1 VEFTS
6 GKNKIISL
14 NIKSSMKDSALLSEM
29 LRRQLKNVPADKK
42 LKYNDLKRLCKYIN
56 SNIFD
61 ESTCCLWNGYITN
74 IKNESKG
81 VYINFYFRGK
91 KAALHRLLYINFV
104 GELTDDEYLKF
115 SCENKGKCCNIAHL
129 NKFKYTKKETIKQ
142 ISQNEKTTT
151 NLPLQVSNKNSFVL
165 NFD

>member
-1 VEFTS
+1 
-6 GKNKIISL
+6 
-14 NIKSSMKDSALLSEM
+14 MKDSALLSEM